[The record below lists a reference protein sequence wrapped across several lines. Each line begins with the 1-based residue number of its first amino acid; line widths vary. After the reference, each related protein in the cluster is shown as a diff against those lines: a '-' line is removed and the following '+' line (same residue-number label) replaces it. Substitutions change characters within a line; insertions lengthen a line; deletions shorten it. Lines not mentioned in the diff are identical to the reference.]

1 MDVLFSNFKKQTAIN
16 KLLFSLL
23 IFVLILVFY
32 LYVIVKIS
40 NKYVLTE
47 QVATHLQN
55 RLIEAG
61 VPPQIPIGREI
72 IHADTMLLRFYVDR
86 AFRPAWMNKKGPVSL
101 ADSLVKSIRFAHH
114 EGLRPEHYH
123 IQEIEAMLDSV
134 RRAKKEKKPFDI
146 QRLSDLDLL
155 LTDAFLLYGSHLL
168 SGHVDPETID
178 PEWITKFPETDMTD
192 VLTGALNVKKIQYTL
207 SGLLPSFSYYR
218 RLRDELGRY
227 RSIAWRGGWPIVP
240 EGPTLQKG
248 DQGYRVAALRA
259 RLMVSGDYVA
269 ESLEENA
276 KYDSTLEQAVLRFQ
290 RRHNLDE
297 DGAIGYRTRLAM
309 NVPALHYV
317 RKLSA
322 NMERWRWLPRDL
334 GNRYILV
341 NIAAF
346 ELLAVEAGETV
357 LKMRVVVG
365 KDFRQTPVFSG
376 TMIHL
381 VLNPYWNVP
390 STIANED
397 ILPEVKKDT
406 GYLKSRDIEVFADW
420 SSKIPLDPDS
430 IDWASITPE
439 NMPYRFRQA
448 PGKKNA
454 LGRMKFLFPNKYE
467 VYLHDTPYR
476 IHFAKRERAYSS
488 GCIRLED
495 PLALAEYVLRGNPNW
510 SREKIEAALEN
521 VNSQSIQLLEPI
533 PVYIFY
539 CTAWL
544 DEDGTIHYL
553 KDIYDRDAIL
563 ENAMRQEAFLPY

>member
-1 MDVLFSNFKKQTAIN
+1 MDALFSKFKKQTAIN

-40 NKYVLTE
+40 NKYMLTE
-47 QVATHLQN
+47 QVAAHLQN

-61 VPPQIPIGREI
+61 VPPQIPIGREV

-86 AFRPAWMNKKGPVSL
+86 AFRPAWMNKKGPLSL

-134 RRAKKEKKPFDI
+134 RQAKKEKKPLDI
-146 QRLSDLDLL
+146 QQLSDLDLL

-168 SGHVDPETID
+168 SGHIDPETVD
-178 PEWITKFPETDMTD
+178 PEWIAKSPEADMTEI
-192 VLTGALNVKKIQYTL
+192 LTGALDLKKIQYTL

-259 RLMVSGDYVA
+259 RLMVSGDYIP

-276 KYDSTLEQAVLRFQ
+276 VYDSALEQAVLRFQ
-290 RRHNLDE
+290 RRHNLEE

-317 RKLSA
+317 RRLSA

-334 GNRYILV
+334 GDRYILV

-346 ELLAVEAGETV
+346 ELLVVEAGETV
-357 LKMRVVVG
+357 QKMRVVVG

-376 TMIHL
+376 TMTHL

-397 ILPEVKKDT
+397 ILPEVKNDT

-420 SSKIPLDPDS
+420 SSNTPLDPDS
-430 IDWASITPE
+430 IDWASMTPE

-448 PGKKNA
+448 PGKRNA

-476 IHFAKRERAYSS
+476 THFAKRERAYSS

-495 PLALAEYVLRGNPNW
+495 PLALAEYVLKGNPNW
-510 SREKIEAALEN
+510 SRDKIEETLE
-521 VNSQSIQLLEPI
+521 SLESRAIQLLEPI

-539 CTAWL
+539 STAWL

-563 ENAMRQEAFLPY
+563 ENAMRREAFLPY